1 MMQSCSGADAS
12 GDAAMGLASGTDL
25 RGVPR
30 RAHWLAGLLLYLLS
44 TPPLMA
50 ACQIVQI
57 AELHVRFDG
66 NRPLLDGQ
74 INGQDIRILVDT
86 GSSFSFL
93 REDAAAALDLR
104 MSAVPRVD
112 VYGVG
117 GEALMRSVVV
127 KYITIG
133 PFTDKNMELAVVTG
147 HANPRAHEAELVL
160 GQDFFAHF
168 ATDFD
173 LGHGAIRLLRPKG
186 CQPDQLAYWSN
197 QYLLAELSGPKYGQP
212 KIQTVVLLNGKRVDA
227 ILDTGATTSVI
238 SRSVAKEAGVDP
250 SRDAGKPAGL
260 LVGIAGSPIDYWTGT
275 FDTFALGDEIVH
287 NVKLRIADLFESD
300 TQSPTGSRL
309 SRPVEGLVEMMIG
322 ADFFRSHRILV
333 LPNERKLVFT
343 YNGGPIFQIIESPA
357 PAGSNADPGPPQSPA
372 N

>member
-1 MMQSCSGADAS
+1 MSFTARLDRR
-12 GDAAMGLASGTDL
+12 GTT
-25 RGVPR
+25 R
-30 RAHWLAGLLLYLLS
+30 RAQCVSGLLLYLLA

-50 ACQIVQI
+50 ACQIVQV

-66 NRPLLDGQ
+66 NRPLLDGR
-74 INGQDIRILVDT
+74 INGHSISILVDT

-93 REDAAAALDLR
+93 REDAANALDLR
-104 MSAVPRVD
+104 MSAVPRVE

-117 GEALMRSVVV
+117 GTSLMRSVEV

-147 HANPRAHEAELVL
+147 RADPRAHEADLIL
-160 GQDFFAHF
+160 GQDFFSHF
-168 ATDFD
+168 ATEFD
-173 LGHGAIRLLRPKG
+173 LGHGAIRLMRPKD

-197 QYLLAELSGPKYGQP
+197 QYSLAELSQPRFGQP
-212 KIQTVVLLNGKRVDA
+212 SIQTVVLLNGKHVDA
-227 ILDTGATTSVI
+227 ILDTGATTSTI
-238 SRSVAKEAGVDP
+238 SRSIAKEAGVDP
-250 SRDAGKPAGL
+250 SKDAGKPAGT

-275 FDTFALGDEIVH
+275 FATFALGDEIVH

-300 TQSPTGSRL
+300 NQSQTGSRL
-309 SRPVEGLVEMMIG
+309 ARPFEGLVEMMIG

-333 LPNERKLVFT
+333 LPKERKLVFT
-343 YNGGPIFQIIESPA
+343 YSGGPIFQVVEPSVSAPA
-357 PAGSNADPGPPQSPA
+357 PADPNAKPAPPQSPA